1 MRWAGP
7 KVGGALEAAAV
18 AGLRRARSWRRGAAN
33 SVRAGSGPGPSA
45 APRTLH
51 PAGPRAPLRPDLS
64 RDLEGW
70 TRSAAGGAPSGDREG
85 ECPAPPRVCGAG
97 RRWFVALTPRG
108 FPRNGV
114 PNGGEGG
121 GGCPKEGGGTRGLL
135 QCTGGRT
142 EPGEGAPREGVTAG
156 GCGGRGRRRCC
167 GFGEGREGER
177 ASGSPLATG
186 VTRVGLPLQGPCQAS
201 GRECVSESA

>member
-85 ECPAPPRVCGAG
+85 ECPAPPRVCGAA

-114 PNGGEGG
+114 PNGGGGGAAAAQRRAGAGEGCSSAQEGG
-121 GGCPKEGGGTRGLL
+121 LSRARAPPGKE
-135 QCTGGRT
+135 
-142 EPGEGAPREGVTAG
+142 
-156 GCGGRGRRRCC
+156 
-167 GFGEGREGER
+167 
-177 ASGSPLATG
+177 
-186 VTRVGLPLQGPCQAS
+186 
-201 GRECVSESA
+201 